1 MLEIFGIM
9 MLCKANRKTALAR
22 GHRPGGFIALTI
34 ILWVG
39 MEIIGLII
47 GTLLELEYAK
57 FLFAYGMAGL
67 GALISWLIVR
77 FIPEGKYVDPNTN
90 PVDVQAP
97 LVGTYNVPVNQ
108 NMYAPYQG
116 APAGGTPVNQYG
128 MPTSANINEFG
139 MPVDENGKYSPVL
152 DQYGVPVDTTATAY
166 YGQPAQNAAPVQ
178 AAPAQQAPVQH
189 NFCGYCGAKVEPGST
204 YCESCG
210 AKLS

>member
-77 FIPEGKYVDPNTN
+77 FIPEGKYVDPNT
-90 PVDVQAP
+90 
-97 LVGTYNVPVNQ
+97 
-108 NMYAPYQG
+108 
-116 APAGGTPVNQYG
+116 TPVNQYG

-166 YGQPAQNAAPVQ
+166 YGQPVQNAAPVQ